1 MFFWCESFKGS
12 FMLLFFRDDNGDF
25 IAACGYCGRGS
36 LAYQLMAIK
45 GPPAVTPA
53 SDEEKPG
60 TLLIHESCSQ

>member
-1 MFFWCESFKGS
+1 
-12 FMLLFFRDDNGDF
+12 MLLFFRDDNGDF

-53 SDEEKPG
+53 GDEEKPG

>member
-1 MFFWCESFKGS
+1 
-12 FMLLFFRDDNGDF
+12 MLLFFRDDNGDF

-53 SDEEKPG
+53 NDEEKLG